1 MKFQH
6 IELFAGCGGMS
17 LGLDAA
23 GFDLFMANELSPMAG
38 ETFAF
43 NLFGENLFQLSEEKK
58 KKQSKRLMNISMN
71 SMNLKYLK
79 GMQVTPGQ

>member
-6 IELFAGCGGMS
+6 IKLFAGCGGMS

-23 GFDLFMANELSPMAG
+23 GFDLFMANELSPMAA

-43 NLFGENLFQLSEEKK
+43 NLFGL
-58 KKQSKRLMNISMN
+58 
-71 SMNLKYLK
+71 Y
-79 GMQVTPGQ
+79 